1 MLQLI
6 DSFVAHFEGNES
18 KIAKVFGVFT
28 LKTSAFANLDFM
40 IVENIT
46 KTNDL
51 NNIKVTFD
59 LKGSAFKR
67 EAKLTS

>member
-1 MLQLI
+1 LN

-18 KIAKVFGVFT
+18 LIAKVFGVFT

-46 KTNDL
+46 KTNDP
-51 NNIKVTFD
+51 NNLKVTFD
-59 LKGSAFKR
+59 LKGSTFRR
-67 EAKLTS
+67 ETKLSN